1 MQGVLGFY
9 SIGET
14 PKSAAMKTAEETEG
28 EDSSRYEIWKLGW
41 EKGEG
46 KKDGSH
52 RDRRVW
58 GEMAEFVVD
67 DNSLPVAEAARLEM
81 ESPPPARHK
90 RVDGRLKRVCIL
102 DEG

>member
-1 MQGVLGFY
+1 
-9 SIGET
+9 
-14 PKSAAMKTAEETEG
+14 MKTAEARRDGGFLSIRNMETEI
-28 EDSSRYEIWKLGW
+28 E
-41 EKGEG
+41 GEG

-90 RVDGRLKRVCIL
+90 RVDGQLKRVCIL

>member
-1 MQGVLGFY
+1 M
-9 SIGET
+9 
-14 PKSAAMKTAEETEG
+14 
-28 EDSSRYEIWKLGW
+28 
-41 EKGEG
+41 
-46 KKDGSH
+46 
-52 RDRRVW
+52 W

-90 RVDGRLKRVCIL
+90 RVDGQLKRVCIL